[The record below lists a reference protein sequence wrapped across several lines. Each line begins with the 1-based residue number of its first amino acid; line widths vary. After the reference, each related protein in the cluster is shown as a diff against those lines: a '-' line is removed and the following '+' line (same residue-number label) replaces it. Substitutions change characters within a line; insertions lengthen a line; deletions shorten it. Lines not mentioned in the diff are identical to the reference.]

1 MAWKGRVAGKRAD
14 QASGTFALAID
25 FYDDAN
31 PAVIIV
37 RRDVVVPS
45 SASLPEIQILVRAAG
60 VVERAKF
67 VDLAALDSRIAVGA
81 EVTI

>member
-1 MAWKGRVAGKRAD
+1 MAWKGKVAAKRPD

-25 FYDDAN
+25 FFDDAD
-31 PAVIIV
+31 PLTMIV

-45 SASLPEIQILVRAAG
+45 TASLAEIQILVRGAG

-67 VDLAALDSRIAVGA
+67 NDLKTLDGRIAVGA